1 MKKGTP
7 PLSEGVPY
15 EIPLVLK
22 LYVTPGTLGRPLGA
36 NFQSGQIK
44 AGETSFSR
52 GGLAAR
58 SPAVSSPMPAAAG
71 GRRLFDEECA
81 VDIWRAARRGDLPLL
96 RSLLDPSACVAVDA
110 VNDYGVTP
118 LMCAALHG
126 HEAACALLLDAG
138 ARLEMQDDESG
149 YTPLHRAF
157 LRCHLNVGALLVRS
171 GATGKNPHT
180 GPFCLPFCLPPIVR
194 PTFCPSM

>member
-1 MKKGTP
+1 M
-7 PLSEGVPY
+7 
-15 EIPLVLK
+15 
-22 LYVTPGTLGRPLGA
+22 
-36 NFQSGQIK
+36 
-44 AGETSFSR
+44 
-52 GGLAAR
+52 
-58 SPAVSSPMPAAAG
+58 
-71 GRRLFDEECA
+71 
-81 VDIWRAARRGDLPLL
+81 DIWRAARRGDLPLL

-171 GATGKNPHT
+171 GATGKTPHT
-180 GPFCLPFCLPPIVR
+180 GPLSSFLSSANCAPHILPIHVTRASLP
-194 PTFCPSM
+194 TCHTCPFFFSQ